1 MGPWVAELDQCWRVI
16 PAGEQITVRLNAVS
30 FIDDRGKTLLKAI
43 RESGADLIAE
53 GCMTK
58 AIVEAISAKT
68 KK

>member
-1 MGPWVAELDQCWRVI
+1 MGPWVGELEHCWRAI

-30 FIDDRGKTLLKAI
+30 FIDDRGKTLLQAMG
-43 RESGADLIAE
+43 ESGVDLVAE